1 MRTFAEQW
9 SANMFRAVRGAH
21 PVPCARMQPT
31 RSLAI
36 SDRLDCVV
44 LTIEAAGL
52 GIFAKR
58 VFQQQARLVKPAR
71 GGGHHQEMA
80 DPAKYGS
87 FRIPHVSDTHK
98 RLAHVRNL
106 LFLILGY
113 ATMNARTPHTNLNAT
128 T

>member
-1 MRTFAEQW
+1 
-9 SANMFRAVRGAH
+9 
-21 PVPCARMQPT
+21 
-31 RSLAI
+31 
-36 SDRLDCVV
+36 VV
-44 LTIEAAGL
+44 LTIGAAGL

-80 DPAKYGS
+80 DPAKYGT

-106 LFLILGY
+106 LFLHQHNERTYTTHKLKRNNID
-113 ATMNARTPHTNLNAT
+113 NAH
-128 T
+128 